1 MLRGLYMSTSGMDV
15 LQTCVDGTAN
25 NLANATTPGYKKENY
40 LIKSFPEMLLIEKG
54 GPRNEKL
61 FLPQRSKKIGTTGIG
76 ARLVEVSTD
85 FTTGG
90 IQETGNKTD
99 LFLKGPGFFAV
110 NVPSQGDPGRV
121 CYTRNGAF
129 KIDQEGY
136 LATVGGYRVLGEN
149 GEILLGNS
157 ELKFNVESDG
167 SVMVDGVRVEK
178 LQLVEFDNLD
188 SLYKE
193 ADDIF
198 VDGEG
203 AAESASA
210 TTVMQGF
217 LEGSNVNP
225 VDELVNLIKVTR
237 AYEANQRL
245 IQSQDELL
253 SKAVNQVGS
262 LR

>member
-1 MLRGLYMSTSGMDV
+1 MAASGMDV
-15 LQTCVDGTAN
+15 LQTWIDGTAN
-25 NLANATTPGYKKENY
+25 NLANATTPGFKKDNF

-61 FLPQRSKKIGTTGIG
+61 PLPQHSRKIGTTGIG

-85 FTTGG
+85 FAPGG
-90 IQETGNKTD
+90 VQETGNKTD

-110 NVPSQGDPGRV
+110 NVPAQGDPGRV

-129 KIDQEGY
+129 KIDEEGY
-136 LATVGGYRVLGEN
+136 LATAGGYRVLGEN

-157 ELKFNVESDG
+157 ELKFNVGSDG
-167 SVMVDGVRVEK
+167 SIMVDGVQVEK
-178 LQLVEFDNLD
+178 LRLVEFGNLD
-188 SLYKE
+188 GLYKE
-193 ADDIF
+193 ADDLF

-203 AAESASA
+203 EAESASA

-225 VDELVNLIKVTR
+225 VDEMVDLISITR

-245 IQSQDELL
+245 IQSQDEML

>member
-1 MLRGLYMSTSGMDV
+1 MAASGMDV
-15 LQTCVDGTAN
+15 LQTCIDGTAN
-25 NLANATTPGYKKENY
+25 DLANATTPGYKKDNY

-54 GPRNEKL
+54 GPQNENSL
-61 FLPQRSKKIGTTGIG
+61 LPQHTRKIGTTSIG
-76 ARLVEVSTD
+76 ARLAEVSTD
-85 FTTGG
+85 FTTGS

-99 LFLKGPGFFAV
+99 IFLKGPGFFTMNA
-110 NVPSQGDPGRV
+110 PAQGDPGRV

-129 KIDQEGY
+129 KIDEEGY
-136 LATVGGYRVLGEN
+136 LATAGGYRVLGEN

-157 ELKFNVESDG
+157 ELKFNVEPDG

-178 LQLVEFDNLD
+178 LRLAEFSNLE

-193 ADDIF
+193 SDDIF
-198 VDGEG
+198 IDRAG
-203 AAESASA
+203 AAESATT
-210 TTVMQGF
+210 TTVKQGF

-225 VDELVNLIKVTR
+225 VDEMVSLIAVTR

-245 IQSQDELL
+245 IQSQDEML